1 MGREERAE
9 RSGQVTAGPRGG
21 GGHRSGGS
29 HQRERGSKRT
39 PGLGEAGPGV
49 AEAEMPCAGGLGQ
62 VPRVAEAGGRL
73 ARGRGPQEPHSA
85 RLPFLQK
92 HPAPQDLT
100 SGRGVRLGGRSCA
113 PFPTASP
120 ANNLQPAPPGRPR
133 SNPARPTVQVC
144 SLKARVSRLPAFKP
158 RRDRTSHFQINTALK
173 ARSHFFK
180 SPRSPGAC
188 KPSKSSPVWSS
199 GQRSPAPRVARLR
212 RAAGAQTAPP
222 PPPQPR

>member
-1 MGREERAE
+1 
-9 RSGQVTAGPRGG
+9 
-21 GGHRSGGS
+21 
-29 HQRERGSKRT
+29 
-39 PGLGEAGPGV
+39 
-49 AEAEMPCAGGLGQ
+49 MPCAGGLGQ

-199 GQRSPAPRVARLR
+199 GQRSPAPRVARLG
-212 RAAGAQTAPP
+212 RAAGPGRHRRPRPSRVNRSPRPAPHGASAHP
-222 PPPQPR
+222 LGGGPRIPDADWLAAHGPAPGRARTVGRAGARGAAP